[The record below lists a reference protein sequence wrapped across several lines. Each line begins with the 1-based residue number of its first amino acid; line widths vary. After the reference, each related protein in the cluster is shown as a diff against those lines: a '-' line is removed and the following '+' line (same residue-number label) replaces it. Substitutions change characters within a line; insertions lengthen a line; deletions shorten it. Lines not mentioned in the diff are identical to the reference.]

1 MSVFGRS
8 ADATRTRPRDRS
20 LTSTEARPRASVWSQ
35 RSLIWNFAQRDLKS
49 RFKGTVFGWAW
60 SLMVP
65 LATLATYTLV
75 FSVIFRT
82 APPNFGNGNPGNF
95 TVWLMAGLVPWSFFL
110 IAINV
115 AMPTLLANGPL
126 LQKIY
131 FPAFAPILGA
141 TTAIL
146 VQTMIE
152 FGILAVVLLVLGNIG
167 LSWLLF
173 PVWLGLFVLFVS
185 GIATTLAILNVH
197 ARDLAHIMSVVLQLL
212 FFLTPIIYPSTV
224 VPESWHDIPLRT
236 IVEANPLSQFIESL
250 RALAY
255 GLVVPDA
262 IRWLVLIGWTAAS
275 LSIAALV
282 YNRRGQDIGETI

>member
-1 MSVFGRS
+1 VTGEQL
-8 ADATRTRPRDRS
+8 TGRS
-20 LTSTEARPRASVWSQ
+20 LTSAEARPRSSVWSQ

-60 SLMVP
+60 SLIVP

-82 APPNFGNGNPGNF
+82 APPDFGSGRPGNF
-95 TVWLMAGLVPWSFFL
+95 TVWLMVGLVPWSFFL
-110 IAINV
+110 ISMLT

-131 FPAFAPILGA
+131 FPAFAPVLGA

-152 FGILAVVLLVLGNIG
+152 FGILASVLVVLGNVG
-167 LSWLLF
+167 VTWLLF
-173 PVWLGLFVLFVS
+173 PVWLGLFVTFVS
-185 GIATTLAILNVH
+185 AVATTLSILNVH
-197 ARDLAHIMSVVLQLL
+197 ARDLAHITSVILQLL
-212 FFLTPIIYPSTV
+212 FFLTPIIYPTTV
-224 VPESWHDIPLRT
+224 VPETWAGLPLRSM
-236 IVEANPLSQFIESL
+236 VEANPLSQFIEAL

-255 GLVVPDA
+255 GLAVPDA
-262 IRWLVLIGWTAAS
+262 FQWLILVGWTVG
-275 LSIAALV
+275 ALALATFV
-282 YNRRGQDIGETI
+282 YRRYGQDIGETV

>member
-1 MSVFGRS
+1 MV
-8 ADATRTRPRDRS
+8 RS
-20 LTSTEARPRASVWSQ
+20 LTSAEARPRASVWSQ

-82 APPNFGNGNPGNF
+82 APPAFGNGQPGNF

-110 IAINV
+110 ISILT
-115 AMPTLLANGPL
+115 AMPTLLSNGPL

-141 TTAIL
+141 TTAVL
-146 VQTMIE
+146 VQTLIE
-152 FGILAVVLLVLGNIG
+152 FSILGVVLLILGNFG
-167 LSWLLF
+167 PTWLLF
-173 PVWLGLFVLFVS
+173 PIWLALFVLFVS

-197 ARDLAHIMSVVLQLL
+197 ARDLAHITSVVLQLL
-212 FFLTPIIYPSTV
+212 FFLTPIIYPTTV
-224 VPESWHDIPLRT
+224 VPADWHGLPLRT
-236 IVEANPLSQFIESL
+236 IVEANPLSQFVEAL
-250 RALAY
+250 RSLAY
-255 GLVVPDA
+255 GLEVPDA
-262 IRWLVLIGWTAAS
+262 IRWLVLIAWAAAS
-275 LSIAALV
+275 VAMAMVV
-282 YNRRGQDIGETI
+282 YTTRGQDIGETI